1 MTLVAELE
9 KKITTEMENKYFP
22 KFEKQA
28 AYLGNGVYSIPATNI
43 YSTDTREL
51 FLMFVA
57 AQENISFKQRQVA
70 LAANVGLLSSGGDKH
85 KTINR
90 LITKNY
96 KI

>member
-1 MTLVAELE
+1 MTLIAELE

-57 AQENISFKQRQVA
+57 AQENISFKQR
-70 LAANVGLLSSGGDKH
+70 
-85 KTINR
+85 
-90 LITKNY
+90 
-96 KI
+96 

>member
-1 MTLVAELE
+1 
-9 KKITTEMENKYFP
+9 MENKYFP

-57 AQENISFKQRQVA
+57 IHENIPFKKR
-70 LAANVGLLSSGGDKH
+70 
-85 KTINR
+85 
-90 LITKNY
+90 
-96 KI
+96 

>member
-1 MTLVAELE
+1 MSYNVIRLAEVADLELLTLNLEQMKLEAELE

-43 YSTDTREL
+43 YSTNTREL

-57 AQENISFKQRQVA
+57 AQENISFKQR
-70 LAANVGLLSSGGDKH
+70 
-85 KTINR
+85 
-90 LITKNY
+90 
-96 KI
+96 